1 MTGAALVLLLSPIL
15 SEASSFSY
23 AGWIPFWEKDRGI
36 SDLTENLTKV
46 HSVSP
51 FSYEVRS
58 NGTLVDKIKIDEGVW
73 PIWRVVAKQIGVKV
87 IPTVAWFDGEGIH
100 KLLTNTKKRRAHEDA
115 IAKLVKDKKF
125 DGIDIDYEAKKTET
139 MGYFSL
145 FIKGLA
151 IRLHPM
157 GKTLSCTIESRM
169 PVDSRY
175 NVVPGE
181 KIEYANDYKV
191 LNRYCDEVR
200 IMAYDQGGVDRLL
213 NDKKGNGALYAPV
226 ADPEWAE
233 KLIKEAMKTIN
244 PKKIVLGVPTY
255 GYEYQATWD
264 SGITTYRRLRSVN
277 YNTAMTLANLVGAVP
292 ARNAAGELG
301 FWYGSSSFVE
311 VSPALRRD
319 VSSTEPAEIM
329 ASKQAGKITRFV
341 SLSDAEAV
349 AQKIALAK
357 KYNLKGV
364 VLFKFD
370 GGHDPLIWTKLL

>member
-1 MTGAALVLLLSPIL
+1 
-15 SEASSFSY
+15 
-23 AGWIPFWEKDRGI
+23 
-36 SDLTENLTKV
+36 
-46 HSVSP
+46 
-51 FSYEVRS
+51 
-58 NGTLVDKIKIDEGVW
+58 
-73 PIWRVVAKQIGVKV
+73 
-87 IPTVAWFDGEGIH
+87 
-100 KLLTNTKKRRAHEDA
+100 
-115 IAKLVKDKKF
+115 
-125 DGIDIDYEAKKTET
+125 
-139 MGYFSL
+139 
-145 FIKGLA
+145 
-151 IRLHPM
+151 
-157 GKTLSCTIESRM
+157 
-169 PVDSRY
+169 
-175 NVVPGE
+175 
-181 KIEYANDYKV
+181 
-191 LNRYCDEVR
+191 
-200 IMAYDQGGVDRLL
+200 
-213 NDKKGNGALYAPV
+213 
-226 ADPEWAE
+226 
-233 KLIKEAMKTIN
+233 MKTIN